1 MDTKEVELKGRAI
14 AKAVNGGDP
23 SSAVLTLLG
32 DLRRGVQASEDLLR
46 STKIG
51 VTVNRLKTHKDP
63 AVVKQAIELVSK
75 WRADIKKTGG
85 TSGASTPKPVAN
97 GASSPAPSPVAN
109 KPKQKHTVPPEKR
122 NAKMDKVDTNLTNSA
137 TRNSCLKLM
146 YDGLAFMSEE
156 CKIHPCHWPVKSLQL
171 TFSHSARRCPKSR
184 S

>member
-1 MDTKEVELKGRAI
+1 MAMDTKEVELKGRAI

-23 SSAVLTLLG
+23 SSTVLSLLE

-85 TSGASTPKPVAN
+85 TSGASTPKPAAN
-97 GASSPAPSPVAN
+97 GASSPVPTPN

-122 NAKMDKVDTNLTNSA
+122 NAKEDKVDTNLTKSV

-156 CKIHPCHWPVKSLQL
+156 CKIHLYH
-171 TFSHSARRCPKSR
+171 R
-184 S
+184 

>member
-1 MDTKEVELKGRAI
+1 MAMDTKEVELKGRAI

-23 SSAVLTLLG
+23 SSTVLALLD

-63 AVVKQAIELVSK
+63 AVARQAVELVSK

-85 TSGASTPKPVAN
+85 TSGASTPKPAAN
-97 GASSPAPSPVAN
+97 GASSPAPSPVAAN
-109 KPKQKHTVPPEKR
+109 KAKQKHTVPPEKR
-122 NAKMDKVDTNLTNSA
+122 NAKADKVDTNLTNSA
-137 TRNSCLKLM
+137 VRNSCLKLM

-156 CKIHPCHWPVKSLQL
+156 CKIHQCHLPEK
-171 TFSHSARRCPKSR
+171 RC
-184 S
+184 

>member
-1 MDTKEVELKGRAI
+1 MAMDTKEVELRGRAI

-23 SSAVLTLLG
+23 SSTVLTLLD

-63 AVVKQAIELVSK
+63 AVVKQAVELVSK

-85 TSGASTPKPVAN
+85 TSGASTPKPAAN
-97 GASSPAPSPVAN
+97 GASSPAPSPVTAN

-122 NAKMDKVDTNLTNSA
+122 NAKEDKVDTNLTKSVI
-137 TRNSCLKLM
+137 RNNCLKLM

-156 CKIHPCHWPVKSLQL
+156 CKIHLC
-171 TFSHSARRCPKSR
+171 RR
-184 S
+184 

>member
-1 MDTKEVELKGRAI
+1 MAMDTKEVELKGRAI

-23 SSAVLTLLG
+23 SSTVLSLLE

-85 TSGASTPKPVAN
+85 TSGASTPKPAAN
-97 GASSPAPSPVAN
+97 GASSPVPTPN

-122 NAKMDKVDTNLTNSA
+122 NAKEDKVDINLTKSVI
-137 TRNSCLKLM
+137 RNSCLKLM

-156 CKIHPCHWPVKSLQL
+156 CKIHLYH
-171 TFSHSARRCPKSR
+171 R
-184 S
+184 